1 MSLPSESA
9 PAGAGAV
16 VVTTIVPDPQRARE
30 QPVTDEAGRSL
41 SPFETLLEQR
51 TVQSERAGFLERFL
65 RSRDAAESL
74 RLWWGTTALPDRDRI
89 LARLNRDIGA
99 IDEVVNRQLNVVLHH
114 PRFQKLE
121 AAWRGLQTVVEAA
134 DDELG
139 TARIS
144 VRVMSVTWQELGR
157 DFERAPEFD
166 QSRMFQKIYE
176 DEFGTPGGK
185 PLGLLIGDYE
195 VGIGQSHGTPISDV
209 DVLKSL
215 SQVAAAAF
223 CPLVAAASPSLLE
236 LDRFAELERSANLE
250 NTFNQPKY
258 IPWRSFR
265 NEPDSRF
272 VGLVLPH
279 VLMRTPYADAGGRVD
294 GFRFAEDVAGPD
306 QRKYLWGNAAYAFA
320 VTAIRAFGQ
329 TGWLADTCG
338 VRRGEDGGGLVTR
351 FASDSFGTDR
361 RGIAPKALTEVVVTD
376 TQEKELAELGFIPL
390 CQCHDSEFAAFYSS
404 RSIQSPVKYDRPEA
418 THNAQ
423 LSAMLNYILCASQF
437 ARYLK
442 VMIRDKVGTSIETAD
457 LEAYLNNWLH
467 KYVTSDD
474 DASLDVKSRYPLRE
488 AKVEVRADPSRPGNY
503 LAAIH
508 LRPHFQF
515 DQLSA
520 TLKFDKVELAPARGT

>member
-1 MSLPSESA
+1 MSLRSESA
-9 PAGAGAV
+9 PAGSGIV
-16 VVTTIVPDPQRARE
+16 VVTTTTPDPQHARE
-30 QPVTDEAGRSL
+30 RPAADDAGRSQ
-41 SPFETLLEQR
+41 SSFETLLEQG
-51 TVQSERAGFLERFL
+51 TAQAERAGFLERFL
-65 RSRDAAESL
+65 GSCDPAESL
-74 RLWWGTTALPDRDRI
+74 RLWLGAAALRDRDGI
-89 LARLNRDIGA
+89 LQRLNRDIGA
-99 IDEVVNRQLNVVLHH
+99 IDEVVNRQLNAVLHH

-134 DDELG
+134 DDELAN
-139 TARIS
+139 ARIS
-144 VRVMSVTWQELGR
+144 VRVLSVTWQELGR

-166 QSRMFQKIYE
+166 QSRIFQKIYE

-195 VGIGQSHGTPISDV
+195 VGIGQSHGTPISDTE
-209 DVLKSL
+209 VLKSL

-223 CPLVAAASPSLLE
+223 CPFVAAAGPSLLE

-250 NTFNQPKY
+250 NTFSQPKY
-258 IPWRSFR
+258 ISWRSFR
-265 NEPDSRF
+265 GEPDSRF

-294 GFRFAEDVAGPD
+294 GFRFAEDVAGLD
-306 QRKYLWGNAAYAFA
+306 QSRYLWGNAAYAFA

-329 TGWLADTCG
+329 TGWLSDICG

-361 RGIAPKALTEVVVTD
+361 PGVAPKSLTEVVVTD

-390 CQCHDSEFAAFYSS
+390 CQCHDSEYAAFYSS
-404 RSIQSPVKYDRPEA
+404 RSIQKPAPYDRPEA
-418 THNAQ
+418 TRNAQ

-442 VMIRDKVGTSIETAD
+442 VMIRDKVGTSIEAGD
-457 LEAYLNNWLH
+457 LEAYLDTWLH

-474 DASLDVKSRYPLRE
+474 DASLEVKSRYPLRE
-488 AKVEVRADPSRPGNY
+488 AKVEVRADPGRPGNY
-503 LAAIH
+503 LATIH